1 MIRTLTHVFLST
13 QVRKSVPFSLPPL
26 TVDVHLIHL
35 HSLLSTTHPYAPMAN
50 ASSPSTLVS
59 DARYPG
65 FSSLWTCRSQS
76 SVPTFSDTMDSWLTC
91 ISTNSL
97 THTHSYRCR
106 AISPLVSPH
115 VPPSA
120 PRIPPTPT
128 SPSWQSF
135 QSSPRSHHPTLQS
148 GMMSLAPPSPPDPDA
163 SHLIGSRL
171 PRRNSSTCSNS
182 ASSTPRP
189 VPGPL
194 LYTWP
199 PRRPPETGVHVAI
212 TVPSTRTQ
220 CPTGTLCL
228 IYTISLPHYRVP
240 PFSPSWTW
248 SVPTT
253 RSHLPR
259 QARHLDYISQFTS
272 TICHVCGMDNV
283 VADALS
289 RIETNTL
296 LTGQPPNVDF
306 AAIAETQDTDPQIR
320 SLQSSPTS
328 TLVVEALPL
337 PNSTR
342 PLYCDTSTGTQQPLV
357 PLPWRHTVFDSLH
370 GLSHPGICATQNSSP
385 LSLCLAGYQLRC
397 SALDSLMHPRIEY
410 GTLTRYYRI
419 VTK

>member
-1 MIRTLTHVFLST
+1 MPGALQLGKRLGRTLAATGVTGPTSSRLFFVSDTHTPVFLST
-13 QVRKSVPFSLPPL
+13 QVRKSVPFPLPPL

-35 HSLLSTTHPYAPMAN
+35 HSLLSTTHPYAPTAN
-50 ASSPSTLVS
+50 APSPSTLVS

-65 FSSLWTCRSQS
+65 FLSLWTCRSQS

-106 AISPLVSPH
+106 AFSPLVSPH

-148 GMMSLAPPSPPDPDA
+148 GMMSPTTLRPLAPLSPPDPDA

-171 PRRNSSTCSNS
+171 PRGNSSICSNS
-182 ASSTPRP
+182 ASSAPRP

-194 LYTWP
+194 LYTWS
-199 PRRPPETGVHVAI
+199 PRRPLETGVRVAI

-248 SVPTT
+248 SAEEVGHGWTLLIKMAEVT
-253 RSHLPR
+253 LIDFSYLNRL
-259 QARHLDYISQFTS
+259 
-272 TICHVCGMDNV
+272 
-283 VADALS
+283 ALS
-289 RIETNTL
+289 TFTE
-296 LTGQPPNVDF
+296 GGPSF
-306 AAIAETQDTDPQIR
+306 QIKIQGWGK
-320 SLQSSPTS
+320 S
-328 TLVVEALPL
+328 
-337 PNSTR
+337 
-342 PLYCDTSTGTQQPLV
+342 
-357 PLPWRHTVFDSLH
+357 
-370 GLSHPGICATQNSSP
+370 
-385 LSLCLAGYQLRC
+385 
-397 SALDSLMHPRIEY
+397 
-410 GTLTRYYRI
+410 
-419 VTK
+419 